1 MTGFLSIYGRA
12 ILSQPEAVVITP
24 FKRMDGEP
32 VFDEPWQAQLLAMV
46 DALVSGGVIS
56 ATQWSESLGR
66 ALQDARSRG
75 DADNIETCYSAAL
88 LALERL
94 LDDAGNV
101 LASEV
106 SGRRD
111 AWEQAYLDTAHGQP
125 VQLKG

>member
-1 MTGFLSIYGRA
+1 MSL
-12 ILSQPEAVVITP
+12 PEAVKITP